1 MLKEKKAAKETK
13 EPKEAKVQKEPAA
26 KEPKA
31 AKKKAAPPEGGKE
44 PAAEKAPKA
53 EPKAAKEATQKA
65 EPKAAKEAA
74 QAEINI
80 GMIGHV
86 DAGKTSLVEAMTG
99 QWVDT
104 HSEEL
109 KRGISIRIGYADT
122 MFYKCPNC
130 SMNYSVKEE
139 CPKCKAKGVLLRKV
153 SFVDAP
159 GHETLMTTM
168 LSGAAMMNGA
178 VLVVAANELC
188 PQAQTVE
195 HLNAMKIVGIRNIVV
210 AQNKIDLVDKNR
222 AIASYKEIQ
231 KFLKDNGYESS
242 PVVPVAAH
250 SKANI
255 SRLIEAIQQA
265 MPSPVM
271 DSGKPAKMYCGRSF
285 DINRPGTKPEEMK
298 GGVLGGT
305 LLQGTLSVGDSVE
318 IAPGFAG
325 KKIVTKIQNINC
337 AGGKLKIARPGGLI
351 AIETL
356 LDPSYAQNDQMK
368 GQVIGAV
375 DSLPEPAN
383 ALKLSIELLERQVT
397 ETASEIK
404 INESIVLTIGTMTVI
419 ANVAETRPGR
429 ITVMLPRAIVAE
441 KGQNVAVSRKEKMK
455 WRLIAFGR
463 VE

>member
-1 MLKEKKAAKETK
+1 MKEKKTVKEAK
-13 EPKEAKVQKEPAA
+13 EPKEAKLPKEPMA

-31 AKKKAAPPEGGKE
+31 SKKKQVPLEERRE
-44 PAAEKAPKA
+44 PAVEKAPKA
-53 EPKAAKEATQKA
+53 EPKAAKEAVQKA
-65 EPKAAKEAA
+65 EPKAAKEAV

-122 MFYKCPNC
+122 VFYKCPAC
-130 SMNYSVKEE
+130 SLNYSVKEE
-139 CPKCKAKGVLLRKV
+139 CPKCKAKGVPLRKV

-178 VLVVAANELC
+178 VLVVAANEFC

-210 AQNKIDLVDKNR
+210 AQNKIDLVD
-222 AIASYKEIQ
+222 
-231 KFLKDNGYESS
+231 
-242 PVVPVAAH
+242 
-250 SKANI
+250 
-255 SRLIEAIQQA
+255 
-265 MPSPVM
+265 
-271 DSGKPAKMYCGRSF
+271 KMYCGRSF

-305 LLQGTLSVGDSVE
+305 LLQGTLNVGDSVE

-337 AGGKLKIARPGGLI
+337 AGGKLKIAKPGGLI

-375 DSLPEPAN
+375 DSLPEPRN
-383 ALKLSIELLERQVT
+383 TLKLDVELLERQVT
-397 ETASEIK
+397 ETPGEIK

-419 ANVAETRPGR
+419 ANVKETRPGK
-429 ITVMLPRAIVAE
+429 ITVMLPRAVVAE
-441 KGQNVAVSRKEKMK
+441 KGQNAAVSRKEKMK
-455 WRLIAFGR
+455 WRLIAFGK